1 MATLQSIRSKGPL
14 LLIIIGLAML
24 AFILGDAWKIIRPNQ
39 GIQYVG
45 TIAGEDIT
53 ALDFQDELEVYTDV
67 VKFANQISDITE
79 EEQNS
84 LKDEVWSTMVRTRLI
99 ENEAKGIGL
108 TVTDAEVRDVIE
120 RGTDPMLARTPFSN
134 TEGSFDADV
143 LKSFLAFY
151 KELDP
156 TMVQAEEYQY
166 YQSMYNY
173 WLFIEKNI
181 KSNLLYDKYTSL
193 IKASIL
199 CNPVASKSAFDNRI
213 KRADVLM
220 ALLPYSSIADADVK
234 VTSSDLKAV
243 YNEAKPALYNYSENR
258 DIVYIDYE
266 ILPSQADRDA
276 LLAEV
281 NEIVDQL
288 EGDVEDYASFLR
300 RAGSVETF
308 SEVARSAKNLPMDV
322 AERLDSVKEGGVFG
336 PYYSAYDDTYNAFK
350 YISSTTGYDS
360 IQFALIQVDMEDEA
374 AAEKRADSIIT
385 AARKRGA
392 DFQAIAQNYGQ
403 SAPEQWLAADSY
415 EPAAIDGE
423 NALYVNT
430 LNSMKKG
437 DVTRINVQGV
447 ILIIKVSD
455 VKTPLKKYNLAV
467 VKRPVEFSEETS
479 NAAYNKLSAFLSQ
492 NTTVEDLKNNAED
505 SDFRLLFYPGFEN
518 YNHNVGGVAKSRE
531 ALRWAFEAQEGEV
544 SRIYEVGNANDHLLA
559 VGVEKINPRGVRS
572 IQDAAASL
580 SLKALNNKKFE
591 VLKGQLAG
599 KSIDELKA
607 IDGVRLDTI
616 RSLNFNND
624 AYISS
629 IFSNEAIVGPSVFN
643 LEQNELTVPMKGENC
658 AFVAEKIS
666 EDRYTAEFDE
676 ASESLRTR
684 SMVSSRIMG
693 SILEELYYQAKVVDN
708 RYKIF

>member
-53 ALDFQDELEVYTDV
+53 AMDFQDELEVYTDV

-134 TEGSFDADV
+134 TDGGFDADV

-156 TMVQAEEYQY
+156 SMVQAEEYQY

-243 YNEAKPALYNYSENR
+243 YNEAKPSLYNYSESR

-300 RAGSVETF
+300 RAGSVESF

-559 VGVEKINPRGVRS
+559 VGVEKINPRGTRS

-666 EDRYTAEFDE
+666 EDRHTAEFDE

-693 SILEELYYQAKVVDN
+693 SILEELYYKAKVVDN
-708 RYKIF
+708 RYQIF

>member
-53 ALDFQDELEVYTDV
+53 AMDFQDELEVYTDV

-156 TMVQAEEYQY
+156 SMVQAEEYQY

-300 RAGSVETF
+300 RAGSVESF

-559 VGVEKINPRGVRS
+559 VGVEKINPRGTRS

-693 SILEELYYQAKVVDN
+693 SILEELYYKAKVVDN
-708 RYKIF
+708 RYQIF

>member
-134 TEGSFDADV
+134 TEGGFDADV

-300 RAGSVETF
+300 RAGSIESF

-693 SILEELYYQAKVVDN
+693 SILEELYYKAKVVDN
-708 RYKIF
+708 RYQIF

>member
-53 ALDFQDELEVYTDV
+53 AMDFQDELEVYTDV

-84 LKDEVWSTMVRTRLI
+84 LKDEVWSTMVRTRIL

-134 TEGSFDADV
+134 TEGGFDADV

-156 TMVQAEEYQY
+156 SMVQAEEYQY

-243 YNEAKPALYNYSENR
+243 YNEAKPSLYNYSESR

-300 RAGSVETF
+300 RAGSVESF

-559 VGVEKINPRGVRS
+559 VGVEKINPRGTRS

-693 SILEELYYQAKVVDN
+693 SILEELYYKAKVVDN
-708 RYKIF
+708 RYQIF

>member
-134 TEGSFDADV
+134 TEGGFDADV

-300 RAGSVETF
+300 RAGSVESF

-479 NAAYNKLSAFLSQ
+479 NAAYNKLSAFLAQ

-559 VGVEKINPRGVRS
+559 VGVEKINPRGTRS

-693 SILEELYYQAKVVDN
+693 SILEELYYKAKVVDN

>member
-84 LKDEVWSTMVRTRLI
+84 LKDEVWSTMVRTRIL

-134 TEGSFDADV
+134 TEGGFDADV

-300 RAGSVETF
+300 RAGSVESF

-559 VGVEKINPRGVRS
+559 VGVEKINPRGTRS

-693 SILEELYYQAKVVDN
+693 SILEELYYKAKVVDN
-708 RYKIF
+708 RYQIF

>member
-14 LLIIIGLAML
+14 LLIVIGLAML

-53 ALDFQDELEVYTDV
+53 AMDFQDELEIYTDV

-84 LKDEVWSTMVRTRLI
+84 LKDEVWATMVRTRILDA
-99 ENEAKGIGL
+99 EAKGIGL

-120 RGTDPMLARTPFSN
+120 RGADPMLARTPFSN

-156 TMVQAEEYQY
+156 SMVQAEEYQY

-181 KSNLLYDKYTSL
+181 KSNLLYDKYTAL
-193 IKASIL
+193 IKASLL

-213 KRADVLM
+213 MRADVVM
-220 ALLPYSSIADADVK
+220 ALLPYSSVADADAK
-234 VTSSDLKAV
+234 VTTSDLKKV
-243 YNEAKPALYNYSENR
+243 YNEQKPALYNYSENR

-288 EGDVEDYASFLR
+288 EGDVDDYASFLR
-300 RAGSVETF
+300 RSGSVETF
-308 SEVARSAKNLPMDV
+308 SEVARSAKNLPFDV
-322 AERLDSVKEGGVFG
+322 AERLDSVKVGEVFG

-350 YISSTTGYDS
+350 YISNTTGYDS
-360 IQFALIQVDMEDEA
+360 IQFALIQVSMDDEA
-374 AAEKRADSIIT
+374 AANKRADSIVT
-385 AARKRGA
+385 AARKKGA

-403 SAPEQWLAADSY
+403 SAPEQWIAADSY

-437 DVTRINVQGV
+437 DVTRINVSGV

-455 VKTPLKKYNLAV
+455 VKTPLTKYNLAV

-492 NTTVEDLKNNAED
+492 NTTVEELKNNAED
-505 SDFRLLFYPGFEN
+505 SDFSLLYYPGFEN
-518 YNHNVGGVAKSRE
+518 YNHNIGGVAKSRE

-559 VGVEKINPRGVRS
+559 VGVEKIHPRGTRS
-572 IQDAAASL
+572 IEEATASL
-580 SLKALNNKKFE
+580 SIKTINNKKFE
-591 VLKGQLAG
+591 ILKGQLAG

-607 IDGVRLDTI
+607 IDGVRIDTI
-616 RSLNFNND
+616 KSLNFNND
-624 AYISS
+624 AYISA
-629 IFSNEAIVGPSVFN
+629 IVANEAIVGPSVFN
-643 LEQNELTVPMKGENC
+643 LEQNELTVPMQGNYC

-676 ASESLRTR
+676 KTESLRTR
-684 SMVSSRIMG
+684 SMASSRILG
-693 SILEELYYQAKVVDN
+693 SVLEELYYQAKVVDN

>member
-53 ALDFQDELEVYTDV
+53 AMDFQDELEVYTDV

-134 TEGSFDADV
+134 TDGGFDADV

-156 TMVQAEEYQY
+156 SMVQAEEYQY

-243 YNEAKPALYNYSENR
+243 YNEAKPSLYNYSESR

-300 RAGSVETF
+300 RAGSVESF

-559 VGVEKINPRGVRS
+559 VGVEKINPRGTRS

-693 SILEELYYQAKVVDN
+693 SILEELYYKAKVVDN

>member
-300 RAGSVETF
+300 RAGSVESF

-693 SILEELYYQAKVVDN
+693 SILEELYYKAKVVDN
-708 RYKIF
+708 RYQIF

>member
-1 MATLQSIRSKGPL
+1 
-14 LLIIIGLAML
+14 
-24 AFILGDAWKIIRPNQ
+24 
-39 GIQYVG
+39 
-45 TIAGEDIT
+45 
-53 ALDFQDELEVYTDV
+53 
-67 VKFANQISDITE
+67 
-79 EEQNS
+79 
-84 LKDEVWSTMVRTRLI
+84 
-99 ENEAKGIGL
+99 
-108 TVTDAEVRDVIE
+108 
-120 RGTDPMLARTPFSN
+120 
-134 TEGSFDADV
+134 
-143 LKSFLAFY
+143 
-151 KELDP
+151 
-156 TMVQAEEYQY
+156 
-166 YQSMYNY
+166 
-173 WLFIEKNI
+173 
-181 KSNLLYDKYTSL
+181 
-193 IKASIL
+193 
-199 CNPVASKSAFDNRI
+199 
-213 KRADVLM
+213 
-220 ALLPYSSIADADVK
+220 
-234 VTSSDLKAV
+234 
-243 YNEAKPALYNYSENR
+243 
-258 DIVYIDYE
+258 
-266 ILPSQADRDA
+266 
-276 LLAEV
+276 
-281 NEIVDQL
+281 
-288 EGDVEDYASFLR
+288 
-300 RAGSVETF
+300 
-308 SEVARSAKNLPMDV
+308 
-322 AERLDSVKEGGVFG
+322 
-336 PYYSAYDDTYNAFK
+336 
-350 YISSTTGYDS
+350 
-360 IQFALIQVDMEDEA
+360 MEDEA

-559 VGVEKINPRGVRS
+559 VGVEKINPRGTRS

-693 SILEELYYQAKVVDN
+693 SILEELYYKAKVVDN
-708 RYKIF
+708 RYQIF

>member
-1 MATLQSIRSKGPL
+1 MATLQTIRSKGPL

-134 TEGSFDADV
+134 TEGGFDADV

-300 RAGSVETF
+300 RAGSVESF

-479 NAAYNKLSAFLSQ
+479 NAAYNKLSAFLAQ

-693 SILEELYYQAKVVDN
+693 SILEELYYKAKVVDN

>member
-53 ALDFQDELEVYTDV
+53 AMDFQDELEVYTDV

-134 TEGSFDADV
+134 TDGGFDADV

-156 TMVQAEEYQY
+156 SMVQAEEYQY

-199 CNPVASKSAFDNRI
+199 CNPVASKRAFDNRI

-243 YNEAKPALYNYSENR
+243 YNEAKPSLYNYSESR

-300 RAGSVETF
+300 RAGSVESF

-559 VGVEKINPRGVRS
+559 VGVEKINPRGTRS

-693 SILEELYYQAKVVDN
+693 SILEELYYKAKVVDN
-708 RYKIF
+708 RYQIF

>member
-14 LLIIIGLAML
+14 LLIVIGLAML

-53 ALDFQDELEVYTDV
+53 AMDFQDELEVYTDV

-134 TEGSFDADV
+134 TDGGFDADV

-156 TMVQAEEYQY
+156 SMVQAEEYQY

-243 YNEAKPALYNYSENR
+243 YNEAKPSLYNYSESR

-300 RAGSVETF
+300 RAGSVESF

-559 VGVEKINPRGVRS
+559 VGVEKINPRGTRS

-693 SILEELYYQAKVVDN
+693 SILEELYYKAKVVDN
-708 RYKIF
+708 RYQIF

>member
-53 ALDFQDELEVYTDV
+53 AMDFQDELEVYTDV

-84 LKDEVWSTMVRTRLI
+84 LKDEVWSTMVRTRIL

-134 TEGSFDADV
+134 TEGGFDADV

-300 RAGSVETF
+300 RAGSVESF

-559 VGVEKINPRGVRS
+559 VGVEKINPRGTRS

-693 SILEELYYQAKVVDN
+693 SILEELYYKAKVVDN
-708 RYKIF
+708 RYQIF

>member
-53 ALDFQDELEVYTDV
+53 AMDFQDELEVYTDV

-134 TEGSFDADV
+134 TDGGFDADV

-156 TMVQAEEYQY
+156 SMVQAEEYQY

-243 YNEAKPALYNYSENR
+243 YNEAKPSLYNYSESR

-300 RAGSVETF
+300 RAGSVESF

-572 IQDAAASL
+572 IEDAAASL

-693 SILEELYYQAKVVDN
+693 SILEELYYKAKVVDN
-708 RYKIF
+708 RYQIF

>member
-53 ALDFQDELEVYTDV
+53 AMDFQDELEIYTDV

-134 TEGSFDADV
+134 TDGGFDADV

-156 TMVQAEEYQY
+156 SMVQAEEYQY

-243 YNEAKPALYNYSENR
+243 YNEAKPSLYNYSESR

-300 RAGSVETF
+300 RAGSVESF

-415 EPAAIDGE
+415 EPAAINGE

-518 YNHNVGGVAKSRE
+518 FNHNVGGVAKSRE

-580 SLKALNNKKFE
+580 SLKTLNNKKFE

-607 IDGVRLDTI
+607 IDGVRIDTI

-624 AYISS
+624 AYISALV
-629 IFSNEAIVGPSVFN
+629 SNEAIVGPSVFN

-708 RYKIF
+708 RYQIF

>member
-39 GIQYVG
+39 GMQYVG

-53 ALDFQDELEVYTDV
+53 AMDFQDELEVYTDV

-134 TEGSFDADV
+134 TDGGFDADV

-156 TMVQAEEYQY
+156 SMVQAEEYQY

-243 YNEAKPALYNYSENR
+243 YNEAKPSLYNYSESR

-300 RAGSVETF
+300 RAGSVESF

-559 VGVEKINPRGVRS
+559 VGVEKINPRGTRS

-693 SILEELYYQAKVVDN
+693 SILEELYYKAKVVDN
-708 RYKIF
+708 RYQIF

>member
-53 ALDFQDELEVYTDV
+53 AMDFQDELEIYTDV

-134 TEGSFDADV
+134 TDGGFDADV

-156 TMVQAEEYQY
+156 SMVQAEEYQY

-243 YNEAKPALYNYSENR
+243 YNEAKPSLYNYSESR

-300 RAGSVETF
+300 RAGSVESF

-415 EPAAIDGE
+415 EPAAINGE

-518 YNHNVGGVAKSRE
+518 FNHNVGGVAKSRE

-559 VGVEKINPRGVRS
+559 VGVEKINPRGTRS

-580 SLKALNNKKFE
+580 SLKTLNNKKFE

-607 IDGVRLDTI
+607 IDGVRIDTI

-624 AYISS
+624 AYISALV
-629 IFSNEAIVGPSVFN
+629 SNEAIVGPSVFN

-708 RYKIF
+708 RYQIF

>member
-53 ALDFQDELEVYTDV
+53 AMDFQDELEVYTDV

-156 TMVQAEEYQY
+156 SMVQAEEYQY

-243 YNEAKPALYNYSENR
+243 YNEAKPSLYNYSESR

-300 RAGSVETF
+300 RAGSVESF

-559 VGVEKINPRGVRS
+559 VGVEKINPRGTRS

-693 SILEELYYQAKVVDN
+693 SILEELYYKAKVVDN
-708 RYKIF
+708 RYQIF

>member
-53 ALDFQDELEVYTDV
+53 AMDFQDELEVYTDV

-300 RAGSVETF
+300 RAGSVESF

-479 NAAYNKLSAFLSQ
+479 NAAYNKLSAFLAQ

-666 EDRYTAEFDE
+666 DDRYTAEFDE

>member
-1 MATLQSIRSKGPL
+1 
-14 LLIIIGLAML
+14 ML
-24 AFILGDAWKIIRPNQ
+24 
-39 GIQYVG
+39 
-45 TIAGEDIT
+45 
-53 ALDFQDELEVYTDV
+53 
-67 VKFANQISDITE
+67 S
-79 EEQNS
+79 
-84 LKDEVWSTMVRTRLI
+84 
-99 ENEAKGIGL
+99 
-108 TVTDAEVRDVIE
+108 
-120 RGTDPMLARTPFSN
+120 RTPFS
-134 TEGSFDADV
+134 TTDGGFDSDV

-151 KELDP
+151 KEMDP
-156 TMVQAEEYQY
+156 SMVQAEEYQY

-193 IKASIL
+193 VKASLL

-213 KRADVLM
+213 MRADVLM
-220 ALLPYSSIADADVK
+220 ALVPYSSVADEDAK
-234 VTSSDLKAV
+234 ITTSDLKKV

-266 ILPSQADRDA
+266 ILPSQADRNA

-281 NEIVDQL
+281 SDIVDQM

-300 RAGSVETF
+300 RAGSVESF
-308 SEVARSAKNLPMDV
+308 SEVARSAKNLPDDV
-322 AERLDSVKEGGVFG
+322 AARLDSVKVGEVFG
-336 PYYSAYDDTYNAFK
+336 PYYNAFDDTYNAFK

-374 AAEKRADSIIT
+374 AAIKRADSIIT
-385 AARKRGA
+385 AAKKRGA

-447 ILIIKVSD
+447 ILVIKVSD

-505 SDFRLLFYPGFEN
+505 SDFRLLYYPGFEN
-518 YNHNVGGVAKSRE
+518 YNHNIGGVAKSRE

-559 VGVEKINPRGVRS
+559 VGVEKIHPRGTRS
-572 IQDAAASL
+572 IQDATSSL
-580 SLKALNNKKFE
+580 SLKTLNNKKFE
-591 VLKGQLAG
+591 ILKGQLAG

-607 IDGVRLDTI
+607 MDVVRFDTI

-624 AYISS
+624 AYISA
-629 IFSNEAIVGPSVFN
+629 IVSNEAIVGPSVFN
-643 LEQNELTVPMKGENC
+643 LEKNELTVPMQGEYC

-666 EDRYTAEFDE
+666 DDRYTAEFDE
-676 ASESLRTR
+676 KTESLRTR

-693 SILEELYYQAKVVDN
+693 SVLEELYYQAKVVDN

>member
-53 ALDFQDELEVYTDV
+53 AMDFQDELEVYTDV

-134 TEGSFDADV
+134 TDGGFDADV

-300 RAGSVETF
+300 RAGSVESF

-479 NAAYNKLSAFLSQ
+479 NAAYNKLSAFLAQ

-666 EDRYTAEFDE
+666 DDRYTAEFDE